1 MGFFPAVQNIQS
13 RIRPVSVNGEAGA
26 RTNGKDKGWKAKED
40 GYDDGNS
47 SEILVYISSYLADLN
62 RRALISPTTSTAIM
76 TTLLEL

>member
-47 SEILVYISSYLADLN
+47 SEILSAYTLPVAFSLEDQN
-62 RRALISPTTSTAIM
+62 QRHRRSLR
-76 TTLLEL
+76 

>member
-47 SEILVYISSYLADLN
+47 SEIL
-62 RRALISPTTSTAIM
+62 
-76 TTLLEL
+76 